1 MVRNLTLLLGMG
13 IVKTVPHGLRV
24 WRRAGLSRAMNWSHS
39 PSFQTVGDAGD
50 GGGNI
55 PKVSRKAARLG
66 GRGVWSE
73 ERIQVK
79 MKSCRFGKQSEV
91 SGFEPYA
98 MAC

>member
-1 MVRNLTLLLGMG
+1 M
-13 IVKTVPHGLRV
+13 
-24 WRRAGLSRAMNWSHS
+24 
-39 PSFQTVGDAGD
+39 
-50 GGGNI
+50 
-55 PKVSRKAARLG
+55 SRKAARLG

-79 MKSCRFGKQSEV
+79 MKSCRFGKQSEF